1 MDFNIACLSL
11 DMLYIACEFNLDD
24 WTIGFVVLLK
34 WLSVDENLTVNQ
46 FHAWTLRNVN
56 CSAVVSDTATNSANN
71 CAGEVVGDFHKNL
84 FL

>member
-1 MDFNIACLSL
+1 MTMAFDAVTCNVTTHCFGIMHVTMDFNIACLSL

-46 FHAWTLRNVN
+46 FHA
-56 CSAVVSDTATNSANN
+56 
-71 CAGEVVGDFHKNL
+71 
-84 FL
+84 